1 MTKLTLRLIEIVR
14 RLSNET
20 IIILALIWVVTIGGC
35 NYLAPNRYDVTVL
48 YLVPIALSTWMVGR
62 WSGLLLSILSSAIWL
77 ATDLLNSGAPDG
89 LSVSILNSIF
99 RLTVFVVVVEI
110 LHYLQRLLEQ
120 ESEWGRK
127 DPLTKIA
134 NRRAF
139 YELADR
145 ELSRCRRSGRPLTI
159 AVLDVDDFKRINDHL
174 GHAAGDTVLKR
185 VSEIMVDN
193 LRAVDVVARFGGD
206 EFVLLLPETGAP
218 EAHSLITR
226 LRGDLLQAMRDGNYQ
241 STFSI
246 GVVTYQSSP
255 DSVDSM
261 ISKADIAMYAAKQDG
276 KDRIRHDVLQ
286 QTAFTD
292 SDETEKS

>member
-1 MTKLTLRLIEIVR
+1 MTKLTIRIIDAIR

-20 IIILALIWVVTIGGC
+20 IVILSFLWVLTVAGA
-35 NYLAPNRYDVTVL
+35 NYVAPIQYDVTVL
-48 YLVPIALSTWMVGR
+48 YLVPIALATWMVGR
-62 WSGLLLSILSSAIWL
+62 TPGLGLALLSSVLWL
-77 ATDLLNSGAPDG
+77 ATELLKGDTPDG
-89 LSVSILNSIF
+89 TTVAVINSLF
-99 RLTVFVVVVEI
+99 RLTVFIVVIEI
-110 LHYLQRLLEQ
+110 LTYLHRLLEE

-127 DPLTKIA
+127 DPLTSIA

-159 AVLDVDDFKRINDHL
+159 AVLDVDDFKRINDHM
-174 GHAAGDTVLKR
+174 GHAAGDAALKKI
-185 VSEIMVDN
+185 SEIMLNN

-218 EAHSLITR
+218 EAHSLVTR
-226 LRGDLLQAMRDGNYQ
+226 LRGDLLDAMRKGNYPT
-241 STFSI
+241 TFSI

-286 QTAFTD
+286 QTAFTE
-292 SDETEKS
+292 SDAPEVQ